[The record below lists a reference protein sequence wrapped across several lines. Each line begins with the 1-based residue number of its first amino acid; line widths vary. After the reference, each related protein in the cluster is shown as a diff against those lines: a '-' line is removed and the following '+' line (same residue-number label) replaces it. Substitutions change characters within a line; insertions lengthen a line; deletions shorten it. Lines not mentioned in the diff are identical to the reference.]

1 MDLRICRAEPSDLP
15 AVKEMYAALVA
26 RMDREGWSV
35 WDETYPRDFVGKDIE
50 QGQLYLL
57 LEGDRL
63 AGAFALPAHDNGEGD
78 VPWEDPSAPARY
90 LYRFGVAVEYGGR
103 GLGRLALE
111 RIGELARGLGP
122 AICACMWPTKTCL
135 PWACTKRRALP
146 SCLGSLESFC
156 WTEPDCS
163 SMPLRNGCEKGDGA
177 HKTAGL
183 GSGSCPGCH

>member
-1 MDLRICRAEPSDLP
+1 MEIRIRRAAFSDLP

-63 AGAFALPAHDNGEGD
+63 AGAFALPAHDNEEGD
-78 VPWEDPSAPARY
+78 VPWEAPSAPARY

-111 RIGELARGLGP
+111 RIGELARGLGAGYLRLYVAHENLP
-122 AICACMWPTKTCL
+122 AMGLYQKAGFTQL
-135 PWACTKRRALP
+135 PGEFGEVLEDGTRLFEYAFEKRL
-146 SCLGSLESFC
+146 
-156 WTEPDCS
+156 
-163 SMPLRNGCEKGDGA
+163 
-177 HKTAGL
+177 
-183 GSGSCPGCH
+183 

>member
-1 MDLRICRAEPSDLP
+1 MELRVRRAEPSDLP

-90 LYRFGVAVEYGGR
+90 LYRFGIAVEYGGR

-111 RIGELARGLGP
+111 RIGELARGLGANEP
-122 AICACMWPTKTCL
+122 AIALYRKAGFSQL
-135 PWACTKRRALP
+135 PGTFGEMVLDGKRLFEYAL
-146 SCLGSLESFC
+146 
-156 WTEPDCS
+156 
-163 SMPLRNGCEKGDGA
+163 EK
-177 HKTAGL
+177 KL
-183 GSGSCPGCH
+183 

>member
-1 MDLRICRAEPSDLP
+1 MEIRIRRAAFSDLP

-35 WDETYPRDFVGKDIE
+35 WDETYPRDFVGKDIKL
-50 QGQLYLL
+50 GQLYLL

-111 RIGELARGLGP
+111 RIGELARGLGAGYLRLYVAHENDP
-122 AICACMWPTKTCL
+122 AIALYRKAGFTQL
-135 PWACTKRRALP
+135 PGEFGEFFLNGARLFEYAFEKRL
-146 SCLGSLESFC
+146 
-156 WTEPDCS
+156 
-163 SMPLRNGCEKGDGA
+163 
-177 HKTAGL
+177 
-183 GSGSCPGCH
+183 

>member
-1 MDLRICRAEPSDLP
+1 MEIRIRRAAFSDLP

-63 AGAFALPAHDNGEGD
+63 AGAFALPAHDNEEGD

-90 LYRFGVAVEYGGR
+90 LYRFGIAVEYGGR

-111 RIGELARGLGP
+111 RIGELARGLGAGYLRLYVAHENEP
-122 AICACMWPTKTCL
+122 AIALYRKAGFSQL
-135 PWACTKRRALP
+135 PGTFGEMVLDGKRLFEYAL
-146 SCLGSLESFC
+146 
-156 WTEPDCS
+156 
-163 SMPLRNGCEKGDGA
+163 EK
-177 HKTAGL
+177 KL
-183 GSGSCPGCH
+183 

>member
-1 MDLRICRAEPSDLP
+1 MEIRIRRAAFSDLP

-90 LYRFGVAVEYGGR
+90 LYRFGV
-103 GLGRLALE
+103 
-111 RIGELARGLGP
+111 GELARGLGAGYLRLYVAHENLP
-122 AICACMWPTKTCL
+122 AMGLYQKAGFTQL
-135 PWACTKRRALP
+135 PGEFGEFLLDGTRLFEYAFEKRL
-146 SCLGSLESFC
+146 
-156 WTEPDCS
+156 
-163 SMPLRNGCEKGDGA
+163 
-177 HKTAGL
+177 
-183 GSGSCPGCH
+183 